1 MKLNANKSG
10 KYKPASRG
18 AAFTNKI
25 MAKKSNQMKF
35 RNRIEQ
41 KLNAERAAHNV
52 GAHGGLGAMGLDFGE
67 HGVDSKAKA
76 KELEG
81 SFSGAA
87 RQYAP
92 KILNSDDELDE
103 EDDLLNEDNLEQ
115 IGKELEAIDDQVKSQ
130 DDENTTKPNIE
141 DKDAAAYQIPKDD

>member
-1 MKLNANKSG
+1 VKLNANKSG

-18 AAFTNKI
+18 AAYTNKL

-35 RNRIEQ
+35 RNRIQQ
-41 KLNAERAAHNV
+41 KLNADRAAHNV

-92 KILNSDDELDE
+92 KILNSDDEGLDD
-103 EDDLLNEDNLEQ
+103 EDDMLNEDNLEQ

-130 DDENTTKPNIE
+130 DDPNI
-141 DKDAAAYQIPKDD
+141 DVKDAAAYQTPKDD

>member
-18 AAFTNKI
+18 AAYTNKI

-35 RNRIEQ
+35 RGRVQ
-41 KLNAERAAHNV
+41 QQLNADRAAHNV

-67 HGVDSKAKA
+67 HGVDSKAKE
-76 KELEG
+76 KEIEG

-92 KILNSDDELDE
+92 KIHNSDDELDE
-103 EDDLLNEDNLEQ
+103 DDDLLNEDNLEQ
-115 IGKELEAIDDQVKSQ
+115 IGKELEAIDDQVKSE
-130 DDENTTKPNIE
+130 DDQNIGA
-141 DKDAAAYQIPKDD
+141 KDAAAYQIPKDD

>member
-1 MKLNANKSG
+1 VKLNANKSG

-35 RNRIEQ
+35 RGRIEQ

-81 SFSGAA
+81 SFSV
-87 RQYAP
+87 QLDNMPP
-92 KILNSDDELDE
+92 KYLTLMMNWM
-103 EDDLLNEDNLEQ
+103 
-115 IGKELEAIDDQVKSQ
+115 KK
-130 DDENTTKPNIE
+130 TTC
-141 DKDAAAYQIPKDD
+141 